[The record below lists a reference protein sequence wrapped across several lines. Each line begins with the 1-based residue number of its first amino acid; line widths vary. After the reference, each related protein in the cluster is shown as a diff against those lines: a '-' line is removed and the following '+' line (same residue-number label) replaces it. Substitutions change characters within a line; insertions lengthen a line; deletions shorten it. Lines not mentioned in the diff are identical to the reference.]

1 MWASGRCEAGAHSLS
16 LTLTSARCARAAPQ
30 FPKPQSDLARN
41 LETRFFFRLK
51 MPNSCAVRCCHNT
64 KKRTKGCIRFFR
76 FPRDEKLRKR
86 WILLCDRDSNFNASN
101 AMVCSIHFLPSDYN
115 HSLLN
120 KHRLLG
126 KELPRNIRI
135 LKEDAVPSINL
146 CEGKLISYFFISTW
160 YLFHYLHVLHLVIG
174 QSAPVSGVELGYVL
188 IKLYHGFY
196 FSICWVL
203 KSRI

>member
-146 CEGKLISYFFISTW
+146 CEGKLISYFFYFYMI
-160 YLFHYLHVLHLVIG
+160 F
-174 QSAPVSGVELGYVL
+174 VSLLACATPCNRSKRSSFWGWARLCSY
-188 IKLYHGFY
+188 
-196 FSICWVL
+196 
-203 KSRI
+203 